1 MGSMIR
7 RLLFA
12 VAAAQSITLLRPAF
26 GTVVYLRSR
35 DLLASQRA
43 SVIAAITLSTA
54 DPRCAPGLGARPLL
68 RHVSTPGANLE
79 TSA

>member
-43 SVIAAITLSTA
+43 SVIAAIGEA
-54 DPRCAPGLGARPLL
+54 
-68 RHVSTPGANLE
+68 
-79 TSA
+79 SA

>member
-12 VAAAQSITLLRPAF
+12 VAAAQSITLLRPAL

-43 SVIAAITLSTA
+43 SVIAAIGEA
-54 DPRCAPGLGARPLL
+54 
-68 RHVSTPGANLE
+68 
-79 TSA
+79 SA